1 MAGYRQQPAERELVK
16 AAMAILRRDWW
27 ASKGSFP
34 TAAELAKRIL
44 GTEDGAT
51 NIIRYLRHG
60 EFPSRGEKAIAGLN
74 PASGRLL
81 QGWIAALSPRKSLVE
96 LRAALSEASAAQGL
110 SKAQI
115 AAWTATDVPIWPGV
129 LHDLKQRDPL
139 SLFVVD
145 LIVLRRHHN
154 HGTIYQT
161 LTQAWFTALS
171 LAKSVAARVELRAA
185 APVVWL
191 HVMQYFVPSLTQVL
205 GSGTFYDYHAQWLP
219 PEQAPTDDERTFQY
233 NALRDSI
240 SFIVDRIELPPW
252 LPDMRARLEATAT
265 LAELRVSI
273 DCDVP
278 LEQNPIESLD

>member
-1 MAGYRQQPAERELVK
+1 MAGYRQQPAEREIVK

-34 TAAELAKRIL
+34 TAAELAKCIL
-44 GTEDGAT
+44 GSEDGAT

-81 QGWIAALSPRKSLVE
+81 QGWIAALSLRKSLEE
-96 LRAALSEASAAQGL
+96 LRTVLSDACTAQGL
-110 SKAQI
+110 SKTQI
-115 AAWTATDVPIWPGV
+115 AAWTATDALIWPGV
-129 LHDLKQRDPL
+129 LHDLEQREPL

-145 LIVLRRHHN
+145 LIVLRRHHD
-154 HGTIYQT
+154 HGTTYQT

-185 APVVWL
+185 APVVWA

-205 GSGTFYDYHAQWLP
+205 KSGAFYDYHSQWLP
-219 PEQAPTDDERTFQY
+219 SEQAPTDEERTFQY

-240 SFIVDRIELPPW
+240 TFIVDQIELPPW
-252 LPDMRARLEATAT
+252 LPDVRAKLEATAT
-265 LAELRVSI
+265 LAEFRVSI
-273 DCDVP
+273 DRAGP
-278 LEQNPIESLD
+278 LE